1 MTQAVADSPRIFD
14 VSVREARMCIDR
26 ILLVCGLPSGYVHG
40 VREVVLLSQS
50 MGLGGFRALYEGHA
64 GLREGFLDRVVV
76 ADAEDGALVVD
87 GAGIHAWVLLP
98 TLMDLGVERA
108 RAAGRA
114 TLRVS
119 GVTAVHELHVMAG
132 LGKRYGIGAEVS
144 QPDETGGRGQK
155 AVVTLFNTARPRG
168 IDDWDPL
175 LAHAIRYGYPV
186 EAGLWRAIHALSN
199 QALAPDSVV
208 SRRHA
213 GPVILRDD
221 GTLQG
226 RPPADDDMDLN
237 MLRHVPSSQGCA
249 SREGQPT

>member
-1 MTQAVADSPRIFD
+1 MNRQASDPARVFD

-26 ILLVCGLPSGYVHG
+26 ILLVCRLPPGYVHG

-50 MGLGGFRALYEGHA
+50 MGLGGFRALYEGHER
-64 GLREGFLDRVVV
+64 LREGWLDRVSVV
-76 ADAEDGALVVD
+76 DADDGALVVD
-87 GAGIHAWVLLP
+87 GGGIHAWVLLP

-108 RAAGRA
+108 RSAGRA

-119 GVTAVHELHVMAG
+119 GVQDLHELHVMAG
-132 LGKRYGIGAEVS
+132 LGRRYGIGAEVS
-144 QPDETGGRGQK
+144 QPDEATGQGPK
-155 AVVTLFNTARPRG
+155 AVVTLFNTARPLG
-168 IDDWDPL
+168 IDEWDPL
-175 LAHAIRYGYPV
+175 LAQAIRRGYPV
-186 EAGLWRAIHALSN
+186 DGGLWRAIHALSN
-199 QALAPDSVV
+199 EALAPDSVV

-249 SREGQPT
+249 

>member
-1 MTQAVADSPRIFD
+1 MNREVVDSPRVFD

-26 ILLVCGLPSGYVHG
+26 ILLVCRLPSGYVHG

-50 MGLGGFRALYEGHA
+50 MGLGGFRALYEGYER
-64 GLREGFLDRVVV
+64 LREGALERVSVQD
-76 ADAEDGALVVD
+76 ADDGVLVVD
-87 GAGIHAWVLLP
+87 GGGIHAWVLLP

-108 RAAGRA
+108 RSAGRA

-119 GVTAVHELHVMAG
+119 GVQDLHELHVMAA
-132 LGKRYGIGAEVS
+132 LGRRYGTGAEVS
-144 QPDETGGRGQK
+144 QPDKGAGHEQK
-155 AVVTLFNTARPRG
+155 AVVTLFNTARPLG
-168 IDDWDPL
+168 MDEWDPL
-175 LAHAIRYGYPV
+175 LAQAIRHGYPV
-186 EAGLWRAIHALSN
+186 DGGLWRAIHALSN

-249 SREGQPT
+249 